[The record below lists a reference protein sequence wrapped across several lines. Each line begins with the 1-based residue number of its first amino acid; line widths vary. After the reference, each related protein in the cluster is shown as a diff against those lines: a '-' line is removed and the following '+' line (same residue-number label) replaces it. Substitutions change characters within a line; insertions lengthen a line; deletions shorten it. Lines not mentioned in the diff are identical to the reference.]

1 LPTGDESVTRMGLRE
16 ERASWNQVLFS
27 EAVGRSANG
36 RAVSTNGAPETLE
49 IFCECGLDECFRKV
63 TVPATLYLGART
75 HSRRY
80 VVLADHYEPAHEH
93 IVEAADDYWVV
104 QT

>member
-1 LPTGDESVTRMGLRE
+1 MGLRE
-16 ERASWNQVLFS
+16 ERASGNQVLLS
-27 EAVGRSANG
+27 EAVGRSVNG
-36 RAVSTNGAPETLE
+36 RAAATNGARGTLE

-75 HSRRY
+75 HSRRF
-80 VVLADHYEPAHEH
+80 VVLADHYEPEHEH

>member
-1 LPTGDESVTRMGLRE
+1 MGLRE
-16 ERASWNQVLFS
+16 ERASWNQVLLS
-27 EAVGRSANG
+27 EAVGRSVNG
-36 RAVSTNGAPETLE
+36 RAAATNGARGTLE

-75 HSRRY
+75 HSRRF
-80 VVLADHYEPAHEH
+80 VVLADHYEPEDEH